1 MPRGVVKVAGAPIK
15 TRWTVSQNHS
25 GVLISSPQSPT
36 AAPNS
41 LTTTSGREKEAV
53 TIMQQ
58 QYANGGYSS
67 GRSSSG
73 MEQNGMAL
81 PRYESFDGSQYSVA
95 TGMARQSE
103 FIANGYHETGDYL
116 YGTTM
121 EERASQGLGIDT
133 RTRTPSQNL
142 DPVGHH
148 LLYENAMVETQSYEI
163 LDIAKVDELKKER
176 TRLITRLEAAKR
188 KLLLESK
195 VKDAAQNLQRL
206 YSVNGKSRPDTPQS
220 PDSPKQGRKSL
231 LGSSRNRTGS
241 NGSMGGTLDRAED
254 ELAMS
259 IKKVDELN
267 EQIKTLLDRRQY
279 VESTL
284 LRHTAAVLAEQTT
297 RASQKISR
305 AAMSNGGRGMDVY
318 DEEDEDDLNE
328 WSPDEFDGIRTF
340 LSNGGAISG
349 KNLRKGAGARKL
361 QEDHE
366 QQLADVQNRL
376 EQLNDQMRNVIV
388 EASRTRGK
396 DPLPELDLHDDDEDP
411 ALRLEQRFGR
421 LESNLKALRQEQE
434 DARMQH
440 NSELESL
447 RQQHDAAV
455 LQHQAE
461 LESLRQEQEAVLTQH
476 QSELDSV
483 RQEHEVALMQH
494 QAELD
499 MARERGEKENGHV
512 QKLNEYEATLSG
524 LWDIIQTGAPSRRP
538 SMMADRDMEEPTSP
552 AAPLT
557 PLKEDFSLQA
567 FSAHVQHLFD
577 RTQSAKEQQDI
588 LRRQIQQQRELNG
601 KSDAEKD
608 SQLADLQTRHD
619 QLAQEHAAAQEEA
632 TRVMGLHTAAE
643 REASE
648 AKLELVNIMN
658 DYQGLKKAVDEKD
671 ARHNELSA
679 QLESVSAAREAA
691 EKQHQDLESEFVR
704 LTTELTM
711 AKAELDGAY
720 GSRAERAKEAQAAD
734 LAGLTEQHETVK
746 TRAQQLEQELSEMTA
761 DFQELTRESVQ
772 LEKERGQLEDLIDGL
787 RERVD
792 GLEGQ
797 LHDEKARWLGVRSPS
812 VGSEAGGGAV
822 GGVREPTSLMVLRQE
837 FKRMMRESRAEG
849 VKALR
854 AEQEQR
860 RLLEAE
866 LRRLRQANGP
876 LALKAGLVG
885 STASVSSAAVGASGT
900 DGGAGT
906 TSVSASAV

>member
-1 MPRGVVKVAGAPIK
+1 MPRLVVKVAGAPNS
-15 TRWTVSQNHS
+15 TRWTLSQNHV
-25 GVLISSPQSPT
+25 GALISSPQSPT
-36 AAPNS
+36 AARNPFA
-41 LTTTSGREKEAV
+41 TFRKEKEAAAER
-53 TIMQQ
+53 TATMQQ
-58 QYANGGYSS
+58 QQQQQQHQHHHHHPNGGYSS

-73 MEQNGMAL
+73 LEQNGMAL

-103 FIANGYHETGDYL
+103 LLANGYHETGDYL

-121 EERASQGLGIDT
+121 EERASQGLGLDT
-133 RTRTPSQNL
+133 RTRAPSQDP

-148 LLYENAMVETQSYEI
+148 LLYENALVDSQSYGI
-163 LDIAKVDELKKER
+163 LDIAEVDELKKER
-176 TRLITRLEAAKR
+176 TRLIARLEAAKR
-188 KLLLESK
+188 KLALESK

-220 PDSPKQGRKSL
+220 PGSPKHGRKSL
-231 LGSSRNRTGS
+231 LASSRNRTGS
-241 NGSMGGTLDRAED
+241 TGSMGGTLDRAED

-259 IKKVDELN
+259 IKTVDELN

-279 VESTL
+279 VEGAL
-284 LRHTAAVLAEQTT
+284 LRHTAAVLAEQAT
-297 RASQKISR
+297 RASQKISG
-305 AAMSNGGRGMDVY
+305 AALSKGSRGMDVY
-318 DEEDEDDLNE
+318 DEEDEDDLDE
-328 WSPDEFDGIRTF
+328 WSPDEFDGIRAF

-361 QEDHE
+361 HEDHE
-366 QQLADVQNRL
+366 QQLADVQTRL
-376 EQLNDQMRNVIV
+376 EQLNDQMRHVIV

-421 LESNLKALRQEQE
+421 LESNLKNLRQEQE

-440 NSELESL
+440 QSELESL
-447 RQQHDAAV
+447 RQQHDAAI

-461 LESLRQEQEAVLTQH
+461 LESSRQEQEAVLTQH
-476 QSELDSV
+476 RSELESV

-499 MARERGEKENGHV
+499 MAKDRGEKENGHV

-524 LWDIIQTGAPSRRP
+524 LWDIIQSGASSRHP
-538 SMMADRDMEEPTSP
+538 SMMADRDVEEPTSP

-601 KSDAEKD
+601 KSDGEKD
-608 SQLADLQTRHD
+608 SQLADLQTMHD
-619 QLAQEHAAAQEEA
+619 QLAQEHAAAQEEV
-632 TRVMGLHTAAE
+632 TRAMGLHTTAE

-648 AKLELVNIMN
+648 AKLELVNITN
-658 DYQGLKKAVDEKD
+658 EYQGLKKALDEKD
-671 ARHNELSA
+671 ARHNELSS
-679 QLESVSAAREAA
+679 QLESANAARETA

-734 LAGLTEQHETVK
+734 LAGLTEQHEAVK

-761 DFQELTRESVQ
+761 DFQDLTRESVQ

-792 GLEGQ
+792 GLEAQ
-797 LHDEKARWLGVRSPS
+797 LHDEKVRWLGTRSPDA
-812 VGSEAGGGAV
+812 GSEAGGSIAAA
-822 GGVREPTSLMVLRQE
+822 REPTSMMVLRQE
-837 FKRMMRESRAEG
+837 FKKMMRENRAEG

-854 AEQEQR
+854 VCH
-860 RLLEAE
+860 RLCFCFSLDHLCVEM
-866 LRRLRQANGP
+866 LTMIF
-876 LALKAGLVG
+876 AG
-885 STASVSSAAVGASGT
+885 
-900 DGGAGT
+900 
-906 TSVSASAV
+906 